1 MFSSW
6 YFRHPRYQ
14 NTTEGVQLFY
24 LLLQSMAR
32 LNLHPPSEHSEI
44 EDPSEAPTVENRSSR
59 DREKEKRKNLSKG
72 NWKLSESQL
81 LQHFGEAVL
90 NSRRQL
96 TKLIAFAKVAPNFTE
111 ALPYLKRVQA
121 RRQAG
126 TLYRSGISR
135 EADWLVTD
143 IIGAMDDFKKEAMAK
158 QRSTKDTLRRKREA
172 PVHKAC
178 HHINGW
184 SVFC

>member
-1 MFSSW
+1 
-6 YFRHPRYQ
+6 
-14 NTTEGVQLFY
+14 
-24 LLLQSMAR
+24 MAR
-32 LNLHPPSEHSEI
+32 LNLHPPSENSEI
-44 EDPSEAPTVENRSSR
+44 KDTSEGPTVEDKSCR

-72 NWKLSESQL
+72 NWQLSESQL

-111 ALPYLKRVQA
+111 ALPYLKKAQA

-126 TLYRSGISR
+126 TVYRSGISR

-143 IIGAMDDFKKEAMAK
+143 IMGAMDDYKKEAMAK
-158 QRSTKDTLRRKREA
+158 QKSAKDTLRRKREA
-172 PVHKAC
+172 PVHKVC

-184 SVFC
+184 SVLC

>member
-1 MFSSW
+1 
-6 YFRHPRYQ
+6 
-14 NTTEGVQLFY
+14 
-24 LLLQSMAR
+24 MAR
-32 LNLHPPSEHSEI
+32 LNLHPASENSEI
-44 EDPSEAPTVENRSSR
+44 EDKSSR

-111 ALPYLKRVQA
+111 ALPYLKKAQA

-126 TLYRSGISR
+126 TVYRSGISR

-143 IIGAMDDFKKEAMAK
+143 IMGAMDDYKKEAMAK
-158 QRSTKDTLRRKREA
+158 QKSAKDTLRCKREA
-172 PVHKAC
+172 PLHKVY
-178 HHINGW
+178 HRINGW
-184 SVFC
+184 SVLC